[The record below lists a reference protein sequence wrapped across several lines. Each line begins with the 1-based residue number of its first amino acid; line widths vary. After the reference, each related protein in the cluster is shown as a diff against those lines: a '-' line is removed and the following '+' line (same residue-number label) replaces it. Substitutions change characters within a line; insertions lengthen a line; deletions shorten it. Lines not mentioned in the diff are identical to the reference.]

1 MQKKIKDSLLD
12 ALSLEALFITEQGN
26 YFEVI
31 AVGDLFS
38 GMSSLKRQ
46 QTIYAPLM
54 KYITNK
60 SIHAVSIK
68 TYTVQ
73 EWKEFKKT
81 SV

>member
-1 MQKKIKDSLLD
+1 MQKKIKNSLLD
-12 ALSLEALFITEQGN
+12 ALSLEALFITEKGN
-26 YFEVI
+26 HFEVI

-73 EWKEFKKT
+73 EWNEFKKT

>member
-26 YFEVI
+26 HFEVI

-46 QTIYAPLM
+46 QTIYAP
-54 KYITNK
+54 
-60 SIHAVSIK
+60 
-68 TYTVQ
+68 
-73 EWKEFKKT
+73 
-81 SV
+81 

>member
-1 MQKKIKDSLLD
+1 MQKKIKNSLLA
-12 ALSLEALFITEQGN
+12 ALSLEALFITKHGN
-26 YFEVI
+26 HFEVI